1 MAVYSGKD
9 GSMQWAGGAVARVR
23 NWSVQANLETLET
36 TNLGTDARDYVPG
49 LKTATGSATIYY
61 HDDNT
66 SLASVLDN
74 CINTGTPTSAL
85 LDLRW
90 GTKRL
95 AFNAY
100 VTSVSITCSTGEVM
114 SAEVSFTMTGDYSVV
129 TL

>member
-1 MAVYSGKD
+1 MAVFSGKD

-23 NWSVQANLETLET
+23 NWSVQSTLETLET
-36 TNLGTDARDYVPG
+36 TDLGDIAREYIPG
-49 LKTATGSATIYY
+49 LKTATGSASIFY
-61 HDDNT
+61 HDDDT
-66 SLASVLDN
+66 SLRTLLDN
-74 CINTGTPTSAL
+74 CIDTGTPAAAL

-95 AFNAY
+95 SFDAY

-114 SAEVSFTMTGDYSVV
+114 SAEVSFTMTGDYTTV

>member
-1 MAVYSGKD
+1 MAVFSGKD

-23 NWSVQANLETLET
+23 NWSVQSNLETLET
-36 TNLGTDARDYVPG
+36 TDLGDDAREYFPG
-49 LKTATGSATIYY
+49 LKTATGSASIFY

-66 SLASVLDN
+66 SLRALLIY
-74 CINTGTPTSAL
+74 CINTGTPGPAV

-100 VTSVSITCSTGEVM
+100 VNSVSITCSTGEVM
-114 SAEVSFTMTGDYSVV
+114 SAEVSFTMTGSY
-129 TL
+129 TAIAL